1 MTTSTAELSPTN
13 ERETI
18 GRDLRYMEGE
28 KDVLRWGGLAGILGS
43 IVFLLVF
50 AIVIVFV
57 GPEPARTEGF
67 LMRFPDVRAAHTVE
81 NSLYLTA
88 LLLYVIHVLALHRA
102 LRGTSA
108 APALFGS
115 ALAVLGLGVLAVGA
129 IPHIVQTRL
138 SDIYHAPGATPGEQE
153 SVVLMWEVSQGIF
166 DTLLVTG
173 LFIVPMGYLLLGVA
187 MFGAPAF
194 SKWFGS
200 MSVGLG
206 VAGIV
211 AVSVLLTGPVSEI
224 AAVGIFALIVFH
236 LVVGWKVYSLS
247 GAS

>member
-1 MTTSTAELSPTN
+1 MTTSTVEISPTS

-18 GRDLRYMEGE
+18 EHDLRYMEGE
-28 KDVLRWGGLAGILGS
+28 KSVLRWSGLAGVLGS

-67 LMRFPDVRAAHTVE
+67 LLRFPDVRAAHTVE
-81 NSLYLTA
+81 NTLYLVA
-88 LLLYVIHVLALHRA
+88 LLLYVIHVLGLHRA
-102 LRGTSA
+102 LRETSA

-115 ALAVLGLGVLAVGA
+115 ALGILGLGVLAVGA
-129 IPHIVQTRL
+129 IPHIVQARL
-138 SDIYHAPGATPGEQE
+138 SDIYHAPGATAGEQE
-153 SVVLMWEVSQGIF
+153 SLVLMWEVSQGIF

-173 LFIVPMGYLLLGVA
+173 LFIVPIGYLVLGVA
-187 MFGAPAF
+187 MFGAPSF
-194 SKWFGS
+194 GKRFGS

-206 VAGIV
+206 VAGLI
-211 AVSVLLTGPVSEI
+211 AASALLIGPVSEI
-224 AAVGIFALIVFH
+224 AVIGILALIVFH

-247 GAS
+247 GSS